1 MTGLLCHVMLCYVY
15 SQDATGL
22 YTGSQPW
29 TVDAGSSKIYAI
41 TSKALNSDEAQFL
54 DIIDA
59 KTGDIEQSLAF
70 TDIIGKQKCSGVGG
84 LALL

>member
-1 MTGLLCHVMLCYVY
+1 MSCHVMLCIQPRCY
-15 SQDATGL
+15 GL
-22 YTGSQPW
+22 VHWFS
-29 TVDAGSSKIYAI
+29 TVDCSKIYAI